1 MRPDVKLGVVISMV
15 FVLVAGTYY
24 LYRDRRES
32 PIPLATGPEASSQPA
47 AVDQLAD
54 SAPVRTPTR
63 RQPSAARKT
72 RDSEAT
78 RPRDGQLAEGE
89 SPALVRPGAKL
100 PVNQTPE
107 RTADARSI
115 DTTRPAAASGTDRP
129 QDRTRPARQT
139 VPTDAEAVA
148 QAGEITQEP
157 GPPSVQPAPVSR
169 QRPTPLV
176 ATRRPSQATAE
187 RPEATSDEAAI
198 ETHRVQSGDTLS
210 SLAERYYGSTRHT
223 RFLAEVNPHI
233 RDPNVLRIGTVV
245 KIVPLPADGTTARPR
260 TTPSTGAVTASG
272 RRTYRVEAGDSFYS
286 IARDVLGDAKRW
298 QELLELNKDAVGG
311 DPTHLQIG
319 QVLVLPTQ

>member
-32 PIPLATGPEASSQPA
+32 PIPLATGPEGTSQPA

-54 SAPVRTPTR
+54 SAPVRMPTR
-63 RQPSAARKT
+63 KQPSAARKT

-78 RPRDGQLAEGE
+78 GPRDGQLAEGE
-89 SPALVRPGAKL
+89 SPTPARPVAKS
-100 PVNQTPE
+100 PVNLTPE
-107 RTADARSI
+107 RTADARSL
-115 DTTRPAAASGTDRP
+115 DTTKPPAASGTDRP
-129 QDRTRPARQT
+129 QDRAQPARQT
-139 VPTDAEAVA
+139 VPTGSEAVA
-148 QAGEITQEP
+148 QAGETTQEP
-157 GPPSVQPAPVSR
+157 GPSAARPAPVRR

-176 ATRRPSQATAE
+176 ATRRPPQATAE
-187 RPEATSDEAAI
+187 RPEATSNEAAI

-210 SLAERYYGSTRHT
+210 SLAERYYGSAKHT
-223 RFLAEVNPHI
+223 RLLAEANPQI

-245 KIVPLPADGTTARPR
+245 KIVPLPAEGTTARPSR
-260 TTPSTGAVTASG
+260 APASAAG
-272 RRTYRVEAGDSFYS
+272 GQRTYRVKAGDSFYS

-319 QVLVLPTQ
+319 QVLVLPKQ